1 MQLTHILST
10 VLLSLSMAAAAPAPQ
25 ESYVPPS
32 FAPNSPLALILS
44 SLIML
49 PNIPL
54 ALYIPSSFAPNPPL
68 AARAPQKL
76 ILSGPVVLPDIPLAA
91 RQKCLHQTPQPC
103 SSNEQC
109 ANGGCTTSGVCYYNC

>member
-25 ESYVPPS
+25 ESYVPPK
-32 FAPNSPLALILS
+32 
-44 SLIML
+44 
-49 PNIPL
+49 
-54 ALYIPSSFAPNPPL
+54 LYIPSSFAPNPPL

>member
-25 ESYVPPS
+25 ESYVPPG
-32 FAPNSPLALILS
+32 FAPNPPLAARAPQES
-44 SLIML
+44 YV
-49 PNIPL
+49 PP
-54 ALYIPSSFAPNPPL
+54 AFAPNPPL
-68 AARAPQKL
+68 AARAPQKSL
-76 ILSGPVVLPDIPLAA
+76 LSSPVVLPDIPLAA

>member
-32 FAPNSPLALILS
+32 FAPNS
-44 SLIML
+44 
-49 PNIPL
+49 PL

>member
-25 ESYVPPS
+25 ESY
-32 FAPNSPLALILS
+32 
-44 SLIML
+44 
-49 PNIPL
+49 
-54 ALYIPSSFAPNPPL
+54 
-68 AARAPQKL
+68 L